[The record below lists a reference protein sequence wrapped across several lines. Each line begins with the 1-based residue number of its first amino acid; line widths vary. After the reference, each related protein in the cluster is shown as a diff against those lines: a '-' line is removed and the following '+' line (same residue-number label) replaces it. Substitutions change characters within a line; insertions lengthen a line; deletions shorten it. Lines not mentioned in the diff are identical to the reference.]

1 MRQSWPRNVGA
12 SLRASR
18 RDRIGRAATFALAAL
33 VVVLTLSII
42 VFISAKGLATFTRD
56 GVHPLRFLAGRV
68 WRPDAEPSAGG
79 PQFGILPFL
88 TGSLA
93 VSMLAT
99 TFATAL
105 SIPTALFLAEI
116 APRRARQVLQPTIEL
131 FAGIPSVVYGWLGLT
146 ILVPAVRNHFGGM
159 GFSVLS
165 AGLVLSVMILP
176 TIVTISADS
185 LRTVPRELREGALAL
200 GATRWQAVA
209 GVVLPAA
216 LPGVL
221 TGLVLGIARA
231 FGETLAVQMV
241 IGNAR
246 LIPSSLLAPAA
257 TLTTGITMEMGNT
270 VAGSVW
276 NDALGSLALVLLTIS
291 LLFILFI
298 RSLGRRGAAR

>member
-1 MRQSWPRNVGA
+1 MRQSRPRSAGA

-33 VVVLTLSII
+33 VIVLALSII
-42 VFISAKGLATFTRD
+42 VFISAKGLATFAKD
-56 GVHPLRFLAGRV
+56 GVNPLRFLTGKV
-68 WRPDAEPSAGG
+68 WRPDAGPDAGG

-93 VSMLAT
+93 VSLLAIVL
-99 TFATAL
+99 ATAL
-105 SIPTALFLAEI
+105 GIPTALFLAEI
-116 APRRARQVLQPTIEL
+116 APRQASQLLQPTIEL

-146 ILVPAVRNHFGGM
+146 ILVPAVRSHLGGM

-165 AGLVLSVMILP
+165 AGIVLSAMILP

-185 LRTVPRELREGALAL
+185 LRAVPRELREAALAL

-216 LPGVL
+216 LPGVVA
-221 TGLVLGIARA
+221 GLVLGIARA

-276 NDALGSLALVLLTIS
+276 NDALWSMALVLLAVS
-291 LLFILFI
+291 LLFILAI
-298 RSLGRRGAAR
+298 RSLGRRGVAR